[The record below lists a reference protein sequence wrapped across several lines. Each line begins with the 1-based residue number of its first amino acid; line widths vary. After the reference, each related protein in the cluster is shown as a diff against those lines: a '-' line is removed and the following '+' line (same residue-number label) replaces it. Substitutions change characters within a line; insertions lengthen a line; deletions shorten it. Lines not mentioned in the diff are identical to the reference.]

1 VQSFSVAQVLERA
14 LRERPDAEAL
24 VGRFARYSYRD
35 LDHAAGRAA
44 AALARL
50 GVGPGDRVAATLP
63 NHPDIVVACLGAM
76 RLGAIWLGINR
87 ALAPPE
93 KAYLLG
99 DAEPIV
105 TLGDLEMI
113 EQLRDLGGGL
123 GGGRLVA
130 VDPEDPGSEWAA
142 RLGDVTPDDAPVV
155 EVDPH
160 APAAIAYTGGTTG
173 FPKGVLHSQHNLVLV
188 GAVHAAM
195 GDHGPD
201 ARFGVVLPLTI
212 LNVMALTPLK
222 AFQMGACCVTVDRV
236 DPVGVAEWVRAERIT
251 SFGAVPAIVH
261 GLLTHPDVHED
272 DLVTLTRPEVGGAD
286 CPEEFRELYRE
297 RFGAEVSLG
306 YGMTEAPTA
315 VTLEH
320 PEGPHLPGG
329 AGVAL
334 PHVRITVRD
343 DDGRELGADEVG
355 EVCVEAAT
363 EGPWAGVYTP
373 MLGYWKQPDAS
384 RSTLRDGVLHT
395 GDLGLLDAEGN
406 LFIKGRRGDLII
418 RGGAN
423 VYPAEVERV
432 LHEDPRVAACAV
444 VGRPD
449 ERLGEVVVAHVQ
461 VAAGETLDAEALRA
475 HCAERLA
482 RYKVPQEFVFVD
494 DFPRTPMG
502 KIRKVDLG

>member
-1 VQSFSVAQVLERA
+1 MQSFSIAHVLERA

-35 LDHAAGRAA
+35 LDEAAARAA

-93 KAYLLG
+93 KAYLIG
-99 DAEPIV
+99 DAEPSV
-105 TLGDLEMI
+105 TLADPAMTD
-113 EQLRDLGGGL
+113 QLRDLGGG
-123 GGGRLVA
+123 RLVT
-130 VDPEDPGSEWAA
+130 VDPEDPASEWATF
-142 RLGDVTPDDAPVV
+142 LGQVAPDDAPAI

-173 FPKGVLHSQHNLVLV
+173 FPKGVVHSQHNLVLV

-201 ARFGVVLPLTI
+201 ARFGVLLPLTI
-212 LNVMALTPLK
+212 LNLMALTPLK
-222 AFQMGACCVTVDRV
+222 AFQMGACCVTMDRV
-236 DPVGVAEWVRAERIT
+236 DPVGVAEWVRTEHIT
-251 SFGAVPAIVH
+251 SFGAVPTIVH
-261 GLLTHPDVHED
+261 GLLTHPDVRDED
-272 DLVTLTRPEVGGAD
+272 LETLTRPEVGGAD

-297 RFGAEVSLG
+297 RFGSEVALG

-315 VTLEH
+315 VTLER
-320 PEGPHLPGG
+320 PEGPHLPGC

-343 DDGRELGADEVG
+343 EEGRELGADEIG
-355 EVCVEAAT
+355 EVCVEPAT

-373 MLGYWKQPDAS
+373 MLGYWKQPEAS
-384 RSTLRDGVLHT
+384 RSALRDGVLYS
-395 GDLGLLDAEGN
+395 GDLGLLDAAGN

-423 VYPAEVERV
+423 VYPAEVERI
-432 LHEDPRVAACAV
+432 LHEDSRVAACAV

-449 ERLGEVVVAHVQ
+449 ERLGERVVAHVQ
-461 VAAGETLDAEALRA
+461 VAPGETLDAVTLRA

-482 RYKVPQEFVFVD
+482 RYKVPEEFVFVD